1 MKLTKNAVELLLKQL
16 GSVWHKAFSAQNK
29 PPKLKFE
36 DIADIIS
43 SIILSEH
50 GIAGNRRK
58 SDFSYGIPYFFRVVG
73 SDVVY
78 KKFIIA
84 NGVFGIKNSKTNYVI
99 ARCRNFGEMD
109 RASIAKSTDFSYVN
123 GSLTNYRDNAILDTR
138 KQTPVVA
145 GVSRANKGGKG
156 NTSACNCIKWTNN
169 PADAVL
175 TKNKTT
181 RRKG

>member
-29 PPKLKFE
+29 PTKLKLE

-50 GIAGNRRK
+50 GIAGNKRK
-58 SDFSYGIPYFFRVVG
+58 SDFSYGTPYFFRVVG

-84 NGVFGIKNSKTNYVI
+84 NGAFGIKNSKTNYVI

-109 RASIAKSTDFSYVN
+109 RASIAKSTDFSDVN
-123 GSLTNYRDNAILDTR
+123 GSLTNYRDNAILDTH
-138 KQTPVVA
+138 KCNVQTPVVA

-169 PADAVL
+169 PADTVL

-181 RRKG
+181 